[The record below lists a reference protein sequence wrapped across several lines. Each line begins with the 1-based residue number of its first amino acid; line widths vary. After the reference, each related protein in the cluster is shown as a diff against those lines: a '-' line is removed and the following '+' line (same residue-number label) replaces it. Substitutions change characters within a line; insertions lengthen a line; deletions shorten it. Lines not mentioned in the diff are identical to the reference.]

1 MTALAWRIRRAAIVW
16 RLRLA
21 GRRGRMRRRA
31 LGALAAVALVWLAGF
46 AWFVRTATLPL
57 PAPPVADG
65 IVALTG
71 GADRV
76 RAALLLLAD
85 HRADRLLVT
94 GIGGHAGFRDLA
106 RQAGIDPAP
115 LAARVTLG
123 RGATSTRGNAEE
135 IAAWARAHA
144 LHSLIVVTAF
154 YHMPRALTEIGRAL
168 PDVRL
173 YPAAVSPAGLRTD
186 EGLGTWGILRLL
198 VVEYTKFLGAKTGL
212 TAFGA
217 SGVPHL
223 SAAHARPDSG

>member
-1 MTALAWRIRRAAIVW
+1 VTALAWS
-16 RLRLA
+16 LRL
-21 GRRGRMRRRA
+21 GRQRRTHRRVLA
-31 LGALAAVALVWLAGF
+31 ALAVVGLAWAAGF
-46 AWFVRTATLPL
+46 AWFVRTATLPR
-57 PAPPVADG
+57 PPPPVADG

-76 RAALLLLAD
+76 RAGLLLLAA

-106 RQAGIDPAP
+106 RQAGLDPAP

-135 IAAWARAHA
+135 IAAWARTNA

-168 PDVRL
+168 PDVAL
-173 YPAAVSPAGLRTD
+173 YPSPVSPAGLRAE
-186 EGLGTWGILRLL
+186 EGLSSLGAARLL
-198 VVEYTKFLGAKTGL
+198 AAEYTKFLGAELGL

-217 SGVPHL
+217 SGAPRL
-223 SAAHARPDSG
+223 SAAHTKAHK